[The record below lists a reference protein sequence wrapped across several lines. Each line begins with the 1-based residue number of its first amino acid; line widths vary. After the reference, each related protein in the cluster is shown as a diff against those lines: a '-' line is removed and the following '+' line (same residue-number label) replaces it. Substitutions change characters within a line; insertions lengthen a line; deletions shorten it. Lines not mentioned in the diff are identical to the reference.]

1 METDDTPKTAV
12 FVAFVLKMAVLFF
25 IIVAASSVN
34 LDRLT
39 HFACLYPAEAYPR
52 HCCGTTYQ

>member
-12 FVAFVLKMAVLFF
+12 FVAFVPKMAVLFF
-25 IIVAASSVN
+25 VIVAASSVN

-39 HFACLYPAEAYPR
+39 QKP
-52 HCCGTTYQ
+52 

>member
-1 METDDTPKTAV
+1 
-12 FVAFVLKMAVLFF
+12 MAVLFF

-39 HFACLYPAEAYPR
+39 QFDE
-52 HCCGTTYQ
+52 CGASVETVALLEK